1 MKITLEM
8 IKELRK
14 KTQSGM
20 MNCKQALEHTQGN
33 MDKAVAYLKEKGMI
47 TANKKKDK
55 VSAEGLTN
63 VAFKGNK
70 AVLFELNS
78 ETDFVAKNEHFIALL
93 EQLKNSLLDAD
104 ASVKT
109 VEDFLN
115 YHWNGQRVK
124 NIILDKA
131 AIIKEQI
138 VLKRIQ
144 TVYKKDNE
152 SFGLYKHQGGK
163 ISALVHFDK
172 QNKEAQTHIPIHVA
186 GFNPKFL
193 SKEAVDPNF
202 IKTEKQLFLEKTIN
216 EKAKQNLPSG
226 LLDKIASDRLN
237 KVLEEICL
245 LEQPFYNDTD
255 QKVKEFLQV
264 NQTNVIAY
272 YRFEVGETAEKNEQ

>member
-1 MKITLEM
+1 MKITIEM

-20 MNCKQALEHTQGN
+20 MNCKQALEHAKGN
-33 MDKAVAYLKEKGMI
+33 MDKAVDYLKEKGMI
-47 TANKKKDK
+47 EANKKKDR

-115 YHWNGQRVK
+115 YHCNGQKLK

-131 AIIKEQI
+131 VIIKEKI

-152 SFGLYKHQGGK
+152 SFGLYKHQGGR
-163 ISALVHFDK
+163 ISALVHLDK
-172 QNKEAQTHIPIHVA
+172 QNEEAQTHIPIHVA
-186 GFNPKFL
+186 GFKPKFL
-193 SKEAVDPNF
+193 SKEVVDPNF
-202 IKTEKQLFLEKTIN
+202 IKTEKQLLLEKTIN

-226 LLDKIASDRLN
+226 LLDKIASNRLN

-255 QKVKEFLQV
+255 QKVKEFLQA

-272 YRFEVGETAEKNEQ
+272 YRFEVGETA

>member
-1 MKITLEM
+1 MKITIEM

-20 MNCKQALEHTQGN
+20 MNCKQALEHAQGD
-33 MDKAVAYLKEKGMI
+33 MEKAVNYLKEKGMMK
-47 TANKKKDK
+47 AEDKKDR

-115 YHWNGQRVK
+115 YHWNGQSVK

-152 SFGLYKHQGGK
+152 SFGLYKHQGGR
-163 ISALVHFDK
+163 ISALVRLDK
-172 QNKEAQTHIPIHVA
+172 QNEEAQTHIPIHVV

-193 SKEAVDPNF
+193 SKEVVDPNF
-202 IKTEKQLFLEKTIN
+202 IKTEKQLLLEKTIN

-226 LLDKIASDRLN
+226 LLDKIANNRLN
-237 KVLEEICL
+237 KILEEICL

-255 QKVKEFLQV
+255 QKVKEFLQA

-272 YRFEVGETAEKNEQ
+272 YRFEVGETA

>member
-14 KTQSGM
+14 TTQSGM
-20 MNCKQALEHTQGN
+20 MNCKKALEHTQGD
-33 MDKAVAYLKEKGMI
+33 MDKAVAYLKEKGMMK
-47 TANKKKDK
+47 ANEKKDRIS
-55 VSAEGLTN
+55 VEGLTN

-70 AVLFELNS
+70 AILFELNS
-78 ETDFVAKNEHFIALL
+78 ETDFVAKNEHFIALI

-109 VEDFLN
+109 VKDFLN
-115 YHWNGQRVK
+115 YHWNGQSVK

-144 TVYKKDNE
+144 IVYKKDNE
-152 SFGLYKHQGGK
+152 SFGLYKHQGGR
-163 ISALVHFDK
+163 ISALVHLDK
-172 QNKEAQTHIPIHVA
+172 QNEEAQTHIPIHVA

-193 SKEAVDPNF
+193 SKEVVEPNF
-202 IKTEKQLFLEKTIN
+202 IKIEKQLLLEKTIN

-226 LLDKIASDRLN
+226 LLNKIAGDRLN

-245 LEQPFYNDTD
+245 LEQPFYNNAD
-255 QKVKEFLQV
+255 QKVKEFLQA

-272 YRFEVGETAEKNEQ
+272 YRFEVGEKAEQNEQ